1 MFDRLGSLIARRW
14 GWVLIGWA
22 SLAVLV
28 LMAAPSWEDVARDGD
43 FAYLPD
49 RMSSVRGEKL
59 LEAAFPD
66 ERSKSSVFL
75 VLARRD
81 GPLRPEDYAM
91 GDRLAAQFTSETEKG
106 IVNVVSYRTEVVGEK
121 LRSPAGPEGQAALVV
136 LDLQNEFAAV
146 GNMDL
151 IERIQGAMETLRHD
165 PAFPVGL
172 QLGMTGSA
180 AIGSDMLLA
189 AEESIRNTEQTTV
202 ILVVLILLLVYR
214 APGTGACSV
223 GDDLRFA
230 GGGDR
235 TGRAV
240 VAMERPDRMDRLQD
254 LQHDQDFHRGD
265 SLWDGHRF
273 LPCS

>member
-1 MFDRLGSLIARRW
+1 
-14 GWVLIGWA
+14 
-22 SLAVLV
+22 
-28 LMAAPSWEDVARDGD
+28 MAAPSWEDVARDGD

-81 GPLRPEDYAM
+81 GPLRPEDYAI
-91 GDRLAAQFTSETEKG
+91 GDRLAAQFTRETEKG
-106 IVNVVSYRTEVVGEK
+106 ILNVVSYRTEVVGEK
-121 LRSPAGPEGQAALVV
+121 LKSPPGPEGQAALVV

-151 IERIQGAMETLRHD
+151 IERIHRAMETLRCD

-172 QLGMTGSA
+172 QLGVTGSA

-189 AEESIRNTEQTTV
+189 AEESIRNTERTTV

-214 APGTGACSV
+214 APGLVLIPLVTIFVSLAVATGLVAQLSQWSGQTGWIDYKIFSTTKIFIVVILYLHFRRIQVTV
-223 GDDLRFA
+223 G
-230 GGGDR
+230 
-235 TGRAV
+235 
-240 VAMERPDRMDRLQD
+240 
-254 LQHDQDFHRGD
+254 
-265 SLWDGHRF
+265 
-273 LPCS
+273 